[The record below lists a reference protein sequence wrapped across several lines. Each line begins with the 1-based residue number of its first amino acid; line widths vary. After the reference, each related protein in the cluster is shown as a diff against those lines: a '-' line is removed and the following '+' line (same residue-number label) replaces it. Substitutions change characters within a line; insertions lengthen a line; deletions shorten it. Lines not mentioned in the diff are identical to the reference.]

1 MGGNRLAE
9 FYADDHRRLDAVLEA
24 AAAERPNNPE
34 NALSRLAEFQSG
46 LEQHMAW
53 EETILFPAFD
63 RHFPAPEGVSVTEA
77 LLGEHS
83 EILDALAAVV
93 GAWRENRDASGAEKR
108 LRALLAEHNRLE
120 EKDVY
125 LPLDAAVSDGE
136 RDSIFRDMKASAFN

>member
-1 MGGNRLAE
+1 MNGKGLAH
-9 FYADDHRRLDAVLEA
+9 FYTDDHRRLDAVLEA
-24 AAAERPNNPE
+24 AAAERARNPE
-34 NALSRLAEFQSG
+34 NALSRLAEFQTG

-63 RHFPAPEGVSVTEA
+63 QHFPASEGESVTEA

-93 GAWRENRDASGAEKR
+93 GAWRENRDASGTEKR

-120 EKDVY
+120 EKGVY
-125 LPLDAAVSDGE
+125 VPLDAAVTDGE
-136 RDSIFRDMKASAFN
+136 RGAIFRDMKASAFN